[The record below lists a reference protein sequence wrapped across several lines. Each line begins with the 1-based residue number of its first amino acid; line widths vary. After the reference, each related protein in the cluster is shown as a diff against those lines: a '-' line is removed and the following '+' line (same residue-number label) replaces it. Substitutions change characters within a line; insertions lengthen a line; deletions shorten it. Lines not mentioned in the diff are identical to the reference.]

1 MISQKEREMKKK
13 ERLERDM
20 LLAMLKRKRLL
31 EDKDY
36 YGAQKV
42 QEEFEQLR
50 EEYRREIK
58 YAD

>member
-42 QEEFEQLR
+42 
-50 EEYRREIK
+50 
-58 YAD
+58 